1 MRKTLDTR
9 LWPSHLLT
17 YTQAHTQTYRD
28 RDEEKLWKFA
38 NMLQTQNLE
47 LTA

>member
-17 YTQAHTQTYRD
+17 YKSTHTQTYRD
-28 RDEEKLWKFA
+28 RDEEK
-38 NMLQTQNLE
+38 NYGDLQTQNLE
-47 LTA
+47 LIA